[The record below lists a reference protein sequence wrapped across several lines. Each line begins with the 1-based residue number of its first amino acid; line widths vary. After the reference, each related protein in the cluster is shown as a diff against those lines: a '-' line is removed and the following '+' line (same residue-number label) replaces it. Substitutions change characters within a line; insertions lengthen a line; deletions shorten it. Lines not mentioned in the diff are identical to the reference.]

1 MIKQFKD
8 EAIQAIWSDYSSS
21 GAPTR
26 FKATVDA
33 LAWGKSANL
42 WLLVTDMATGKKYR
56 FSTYFSNNYAAQK
69 TSYSLRDA
77 NINQLL
83 DMATK
88 TNNGRHVLTGALP
101 IKLKEKQS

>member
-8 EAIQAIWSDYSSS
+8 EAIQTIWDDYSST

-26 FKATVDA
+26 FKAAVDA

-42 WLLVTDMATGKKYR
+42 WLLATDIATGEKFR
-56 FSTYFSNNYAAQK
+56 FSTYFNNNYAPPK
-69 TSYSLRDA
+69 TSFSLRDVE
-77 NINQLL
+77 IKQHL

-88 TNNGRHVLTGALP
+88 NVNGRHVLTGFLP
-101 IKLKEKQS
+101 ITFKEKL